1 MAFNSFEYAIFLIA
15 VFVAFWGLS
24 RFGLARLVFLS
35 LASYVFYAASNPWFL
50 TLLAASTVID
60 YAIGLAISKD
70 DAERAAQGLGPPSE
84 KQPPSKKR
92 RSLLVVSLVTNLGML
107 GVFKYTNFFY
117 ETGVALGNLFG
128 ADLVFTRLDILLPAG
143 ISFYTFQTLS
153 YTIDVYRGRLAPERS
168 FLRFAFFVGFFPQLV
183 AGPIVRASDFLPQVH
198 KRPFLS
204 RQQASRAL
212 WLIAIGLFKKMC
224 IADVL
229 GGDIADRVWED
240 PSRVSSFDVLI
251 GLYAYTMQVYMDFS
265 AYSDIAIGS
274 ALLFGYHLPD
284 NFDRPYQAV
293 SIQDFWRRWHKTLG
307 SWLRDYLY
315 YPLGGA
321 KGSDLRVYF
330 NLFVTFVLIGF
341 WHGANINF
349 LLYGV
354 GHALAMCLNRWWR
367 KRRERSG
374 GPKHE
379 ILTAWGLIWRVMATL
394 HFVVFMRILF
404 RSAKPEYTN
413 DQAFELAGSITSR
426 LFDDA
431 WGAVTVLSPTL
442 AILLIGSYLIHWTPR
457 RWVESTYHAFAK
469 LHPVVQGVVFTTA
482 VMLMIHLLSGR
493 PRPFDYFQF

>member
-1 MAFNSFEYAIFLIA
+1 MAFNSLEYAIFLIA
-15 VFVAFWGLS
+15 VFLAFWGLA
-24 RFGLARLVFLS
+24 RFGLARIAFLS
-35 LASYVFYAASNPWFL
+35 LVSYVFYAASNPWFL
-50 TLLAASTVID
+50 TLLIGSTLID
-60 YAIGLAISKD
+60 YFIGLALARD
-70 DAERAAQGLGPPSE
+70 DRDRAMLGLGRPSPE
-84 KQPPSKKR
+84 APASRYR
-92 RSLLVVSLVTNLGML
+92 RLLLVTSLVTNLGML
-107 GVFKYTNFFY
+107 AVFKYTNFFL
-117 ETGVALGNLFG
+117 ETGVAVGNLLG

-153 YTIDVYRGRLAPERS
+153 YTIDVYRGVLPAEPN

-183 AGPIVRASDFLPQVH
+183 AGPIVRAADFLPQVH

-204 RQQASRAL
+204 RQQASRGL

-284 NFDRPYQAV
+284 NFDRPYMAV

-321 KGSDLRVYF
+321 RGSDLRVYF
-330 NLFVTFVLIGF
+330 NLFVTFLLIGF

-367 KRRERSG
+367 KSRERAG
-374 GPKHE
+374 KLRGD
-379 ILTAWGLIWRVMATL
+379 ILTVWGVVWRVFVTL

-404 RSAKPEYTN
+404 RSAKPEYSSE
-413 DQAFELAGSITSR
+413 QALDLAGSITSR

-431 WGAVTVLSPTL
+431 WGSVTVLSPTL
-442 AILLIGSYLIHWTPR
+442 AILLIGSYLVHWTPR
-457 RWVESTYHAFAK
+457 RWVEATYKAFAR
-469 LHPVVQGVVFTTA
+469 LHPIWQGIVFTTA
-482 VMLMIHLLSGR
+482 VMIMIHALSGR